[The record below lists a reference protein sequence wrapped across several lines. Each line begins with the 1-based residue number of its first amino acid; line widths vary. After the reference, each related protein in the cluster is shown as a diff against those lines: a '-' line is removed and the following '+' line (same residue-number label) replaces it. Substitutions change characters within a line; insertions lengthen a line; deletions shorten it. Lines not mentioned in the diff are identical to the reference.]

1 MRQFSMLIKPAS
13 SLCNMR
19 CRYCF
24 YHDVASHR
32 EAYSHG
38 VMKERT
44 AQAVIDRA
52 FEHVGAGPA
61 EITFGFQGGEPA
73 VAGLDFFRAFTA
85 YVREKQPAGVR
96 VRYALQTNGTLLTD
110 EWAAFLSEHD
120 FLVGVSLDGSREVH
134 DFLRLDKDG
143 RGTYAAVTRGIRRLD
158 AHGAAYNILAVVTR
172 QMARHPRQVYAAL
185 TRAGYRYL
193 QFIPCLRPLEGGDR
207 QPFDLTPRDYA
218 AFLKQTFVLWK
229 ADWERG
235 QPVSVRLF
243 DNLVGMLRGDPPG
256 QCGLLGRCAMQ
267 MVVEADG
274 SVYPCDFYVLDE
286 YRCGSV
292 LTDSFAAMEASGP
305 AQAFLSAPTPLHPL
319 CGDCRAFP
327 LCGGGCRRTR
337 EFFAAEDG
345 YCPYQDFLYACAD
358 DLASL
363 ARRL

>member
-1 MRQFSMLIKPAS
+1 
-13 SLCNMR
+13 
-19 CRYCF
+19 
-24 YHDVASHR
+24 
-32 EAYSHG
+32 
-38 VMKERT
+38 
-44 AQAVIDRA
+44 
-52 FEHVGAGPA
+52 
-61 EITFGFQGGEPA
+61 
-73 VAGLDFFRAFTA
+73 
-85 YVREKQPAGVR
+85 
-96 VRYALQTNGTLLTD
+96 
-110 EWAAFLSEHD
+110 
-120 FLVGVSLDGSREVH
+120 
-134 DFLRLDKDG
+134 
-143 RGTYAAVTRGIRRLD
+143 
-158 AHGAAYNILAVVTR
+158 
-172 QMARHPRQVYAAL
+172 MARHPRQVYAAL

-358 DLASL
+358 DLAAL